1 MAAAGAGALALL
13 ATQTRGAWLGA
24 ALALAVA
31 WPRLA
36 RPARVWLA
44 ARPRAVVAALAVAA
58 VLALVPLGARAAAGL
73 DPDAAGGRGRLDD
86 WVVAARVVAAHPL
99 TGVGPEGYRIVAPAH
114 VDDGYARRHGR
125 DEVLDRAHNGPL
137 DVAVSAGLPAAA
149 LYVVV
154 LGGVVVAGVRV
165 VRRSP
170 DPVLAGA
177 AVGVVAWV
185 GQLVVG
191 FPIAEVDP
199 LAWLLAGAVVA
210 GAAAGR
216 ERRPAAPVVPAPV
229 VPSPAPVARLPV
241 VGRLAVT
248 TAAVAIAVVVAAVG
262 WTGVAADRDLYAAER
277 AGADRAP
284 AAAVAAADRAAAR
297 RPDDIDAWYVAARLA
312 SAPAGLPAV
321 DAGLDRVEEG
331 LSWSR
336 RDPRCVPCAPTCWS
350 SGRCGRASAT
360 IWTRPSGRPET
371 GSSTIR
377 PGPGPTASSAWCW
390 RRRTGRPTPGP
401 SWLAPWRSTRT
412 TRWRPRRWRRSTTW
426 RREAQGRG
434 TTSDR
439 GRTERRRPLRRV
451 WGDARA
457 PHHDARSVPTTDRA
471 GAGPSEAAGSAAVAT
486 VARGQRRRSAP
497 RLGPAESV
505 TVPDGFV
512 AFYRETWPGVA
523 RALAVAL
530 GDRDLAVDATDE
542 AMARAYP
549 RWSTLAGY
557 DNPGA
562 WVYRV
567 GLNWAR
573 SHRRR
578 ISRRLPW
585 AQATEAPPVP
595 VADPAVRDALLALP
609 LKLRSVVV
617 CRLLLDWSV
626 DDTATALG
634 VRPGTVQSRL
644 HRALRSLHVSLD
656 HLR

>member
-1 MAAAGAGALALL
+1 MLAVAVAVDPWGFRPFTTARWALVGVAVTATAALAGERTTSARPRPLPRLVVVAWVGLLACLAVATVVAVDPLTAVLGHPRRHLGLLGWAVAALAFAAGARLAAGDVRRHVGRAAVVAAAVTGVTAVADLAGWDPAGTHFAGGRVGGLLGQPMYLGAVAVLLVPVAAGVAADPDESRVWRGAAVAAAGAGALALV

-154 LGGVVVAGVRV
+154 LGGVVVAGARV

-216 ERRPAAPVVPAPV
+216 ERRPVAPVPAPV
-229 VPSPAPVARLPV
+229 WRLRRRRRRSRLPV

-248 TAAVAIAVVVAAVG
+248 TAAVAVAVVVAAVG

-312 SAPAGLPAV
+312 STPAGLPAV

-331 LSWSR
+331 LSWSP
-336 RDPRCVPCAPTCWS
+336 RDPA
-350 SGRCGRASAT
+350 
-360 IWTRPSGRPET
+360 
-371 GSSTIR
+371 
-377 PGPGPTASSAWCW
+377 
-390 RRRTGRPTPGP
+390 
-401 SWLAPWRSTRT
+401 L
-412 TRWRPRRWRRSTTW
+412 
-426 RREAQGRG
+426 
-434 TTSDR
+434 
-439 GRTERRRPLRRV
+439 
-451 WGDARA
+451 
-457 PHHDARSVPTTDRA
+457 
-471 GAGPSEAAGSAAVAT
+471 
-486 VARGQRRRSAP
+486 
-497 RLGPAESV
+497 
-505 TVPDGFV
+505 
-512 AFYRETWPGVA
+512 
-523 RALAVAL
+523 RAL
-530 GDRDLAVDATDE
+530 RTDLLVE
-542 AMARAYP
+542 
-549 RWSTLAGY
+549 
-557 DNPGA
+557 
-562 WVYRV
+562 
-567 GLNWAR
+567 
-573 SHRRR
+573 
-578 ISRRLPW
+578 
-585 AQATEAPPVP
+585 
-595 VADPAVRDALLALP
+595 
-609 LKLRSVVV
+609 
-617 CRLLLDWSV
+617 
-626 DDTATALG
+626 
-634 VRPGTVQSRL
+634 
-644 HRALRSLHVSLD
+644 RALRSGLRDDLD
-656 HLR
+656 AAERAARDRVVDDPSGPRAHRQLGLVLAAADRPADARAELARALVLDPDDALATEALAAIDDTAPGGAGEGNDQ